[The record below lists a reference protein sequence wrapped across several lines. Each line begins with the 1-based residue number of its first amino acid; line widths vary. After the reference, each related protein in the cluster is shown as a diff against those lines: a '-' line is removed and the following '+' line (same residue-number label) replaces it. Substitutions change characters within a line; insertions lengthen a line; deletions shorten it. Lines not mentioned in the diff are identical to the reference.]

1 MQFSTA
7 YTQFSYQLLFQTCAS
22 VYEESGRII
31 NVNKSDIIVGFNR
44 PTTSKFS
51 RLPQLEKSYRG

>member
-7 YTQFSYQLLFQTCAS
+7 YTQFSYQLLFQTC

-31 NVNKSDIIVGFNR
+31 NVNKSDIKVKQGLKGQVQNLVVFRN
-44 PTTSKFS
+44 
-51 RLPQLEKSYRG
+51 